1 MKTLGEKL
9 GDVKA
14 EALID
19 SLPATPPEEK
29 AGRLGDT
36 VCDIEVE
43 ALVDTLAETSIHKSR
58 DTCGHTGRC
67 GRRSP
72 GLEKVQA

>member
-1 MKTLGEKL
+1 M
-9 GDVKA
+9 KA

-29 AGRLGDT
+29 AGKLGDT
-36 VCDIEVE
+36 VYDVEVE
-43 ALVDTLAETSIHKSR
+43 ALVDTLAETGIDKSR
-58 DTCGHTGRC
+58 DTWRHTRRC

-72 GLEKVQA
+72 GLEEVQA